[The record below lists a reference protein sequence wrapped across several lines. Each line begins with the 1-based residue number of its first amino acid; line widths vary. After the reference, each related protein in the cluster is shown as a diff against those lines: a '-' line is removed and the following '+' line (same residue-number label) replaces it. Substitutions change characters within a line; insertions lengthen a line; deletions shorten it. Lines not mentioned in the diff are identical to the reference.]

1 MNTFDEL
8 LTFSSSN
15 FRTEGVLS
23 FCAVSFVFSQTC
35 QRNCVVLKFNLV
47 NPGTKILV
55 VAARREGRALL
66 GMSDPK
72 YLLIGNRLVRPHKI
86 ED

>member
-1 MNTFDEL
+1 MEL
-8 LTFSSSN
+8 LIFSSGN
-15 FRTEGVLS
+15 FRTKGVLS

-66 GMSDPK
+66 GMSDP
-72 YLLIGNRLVRPHKI
+72 
-86 ED
+86 

>member
-1 MNTFDEL
+1 MKVLMFLVT
-8 LTFSSSN
+8 T

-23 FCAVSFVFSQTC
+23 FCAVSFVFSQSC

-55 VAARREGRALL
+55 VAARRGRDAQKQLVRTSL
-66 GMSDPK
+66 NHKPLFRTVEHIHM
-72 YLLIGNRLVRPHKI
+72 YLL
-86 ED
+86 